1 MHLGNG
7 RERGRVGGRERGR
20 EGGREKGRERGR
32 EGERE
37 HACHLA
43 AVQYFELFFFPFV
56 QVGEWLYSKYRS
68 IMHFMSTSSSSL
80 C

>member
-7 RERGRVGGRERGR
+7 RERGW
-20 EGGREKGRERGR
+20 EGGREGGR

-37 HACHLA
+37 HAYHLTA
-43 AVQYFELFFFPFV
+43 MQYFELFFFPFV
-56 QVGEWLYSKYRS
+56 QVGEWLYYQYRS